1 MNAAFNLLNYPIQA
15 RQRRLRWRVGSALAG
30 LLMGMLLAGMAWHAL
45 QLERDALRAEHDR
58 LQAHSAQRRVWAGDE
73 QTRQEALATAQAQ
86 HELLTRVQ
94 QHQQAWV
101 RLHKAVEQEA
111 RRGGWALER
120 LHVEG
125 DRLVLQGRIRE
136 AQALAAS
143 QARMSETL
151 RIPLTWVS
159 LVASSPDL
167 NDRHLSEQVFVWQG
181 TWPALSTSASRR
193 TP

>member
-1 MNAAFNLLNYPIQA
+1 MNTAFNLLNYPIQA
-15 RQRRLRWRVGSALAG
+15 RERRLRWRVVSSLAG
-30 LLMGMLLAGMAWHAL
+30 WLMGMLLAGMAWYAL

-58 LQAHSAQRRVWAGDE
+58 LQAHSAQRRAQAGDE

-86 HELLTRVQ
+86 QELLTRVQ

-101 RLHKAVEQEA
+101 RLYKAVEQEA
-111 RRGGWALER
+111 RLGGWVLER

-125 DRLVLQGRIRE
+125 DRLVLQGRVRE
-136 AQALAAS
+136 ARGLAAS
-143 QARMSETL
+143 QVRMSEAL

-159 LVASSPDL
+159 LVAGPAEL
-167 NDRHLSEQVFVWQG
+167 NDRHQSEQVFVWQG
-181 TWPALSTSASRR
+181 AWPALSTSASRR